1 MNKNSLRSIGI
12 IGALASLA
20 GIGRHFGNEP
30 LIDLSRTPD
39 DPPPSP
45 NAFLNWLRGAEKRK
59 GKQHPGTYRGCKK
72 NKFAHMSRQRLR
84 HAAKKAITE
93 EVRGKFQLP
102 RRILRAIVRT
112 RVNREWMNFGKRT
125 YSRREATA

>member
-12 IGALASLA
+12 MGALASLA
-20 GIGRHFGNEP
+20 G
-30 LIDLSRTPD
+30 LSRMPD

-59 GKQHPGTYRGCKK
+59 GKHHRGTYRGCRKDR
-72 NKFAHMSRQRLR
+72 FAHVSRQRLR

-93 EVRGKFQLP
+93 EVRAKFQLP

-125 YSRREATA
+125 YSRREVIA